1 MAGFPEVQLARKFTG
16 FVLGLSLLT
25 AALMPDPAAAQYKGT
40 IRDVACTLRLTDYTA
55 PMQRFVVTE
64 VLEIEFDYPDASKEI
79 FWRGEMRNRVRHDF
93 FRAVKEQQPELGPF
107 PDSGYVDCTFYSRP
121 DWAAQHVREMK
132 TRPGYIAA
140 KWDGKP
146 LTAPLKPAMAHT
158 KPTKPTVAPVKAK
171 QPELFLVVRSAD
183 EWSATKDAS
192 AADLAKANASY
203 QQQRARQDAEYAR
216 VARENADRQ
225 AAYKAQVAKQQ
236 ADYKAM
242 IASREAETAR
252 IRAEWAEQA
261 ARCKAGDKKA
271 CVSKAS
277 QR

>member
-1 MAGFPEVQLARKFTG
+1 MAGFQEVQLARKFTG

-40 IRDVACTLRLTDYTA
+40 IRDVVCTLRLTDYTA

-64 VLEIEFDYPDASKEI
+64 VLEIEFDYPDASKEN
-79 FWRGEMRNRVRHDF
+79 FWRGEMRNHVRHDF

-121 DWAAQHVREMK
+121 DWAARHVREIK
-132 TRPGYIAA
+132 TKPGYIAA

-146 LTAPLKPAMAHT
+146 LTAPLKPVKAQPKTT
-158 KPTKPTVAPVKAK
+158 KPPLAPVKAK
-171 QPELFLVVRSAD
+171 QPELFLVVRRAD

-203 QQQRARQDAEYAR
+203 QQQRARQEAEYAR
-216 VARENADRQ
+216 VARENANRQ

-242 IASREAETAR
+242 IAAREAQAAQA
-252 IRAEWAEQA
+252 RAEWEARV
-261 ARCKAGDKKA
+261 ARCKAGDKKS
-271 CVSKAS
+271 CAS
-277 QR
+277 QAIER